1 MNILKWGS
9 NGRIIRKTL
18 CLIALFCMGFLNCSP
33 ALAHKVS
40 IFGWVEGN
48 TVHTQS
54 KFMGG
59 KRPEQA
65 LVEVFDT
72 SGNLLLKG
80 KTDSQGLFSFQ
91 TPIKSDMQIVLSTGM
106 GHRADWM
113 ITSSDFQ
120 ETVTEPKH
128 NHNIKTITQRDSHTS
143 NPSLEKG
150 LSAAEITTLVETTM
164 DRKLKPLMDRIAAM
178 NENQISLSDILG
190 GIGCILGLVGLVT
203 YIQYCRKRN
212 DVER

>member
-143 NPSLEKG
+143 NPSL
-150 LSAAEITTLVETTM
+150 
-164 DRKLKPLMDRIAAM
+164 AAM